1 MDIFGTS
8 AESGTT
14 TTGFCGREN
23 LSNSKG
29 SGFVEFG
36 FKASASTTSPVSYS
50 LSVTSSI
57 SDATIIS
64 NSSMMRLQ
72 RVLIVPNQIEY
83 FTDSNLYK
91 AV

>member
-1 MDIFGTS
+1 MDIFGTN

-14 TTGFCGREN
+14 TTGFCGKES

-29 SGFVEFG
+29 SGFVELG
-36 FKASASTTSPVSYS
+36 YKAYSTTQSPVGYC
-50 LSVTSSI
+50 LQVTSSI
-57 SDATIIS
+57 TDSTIIS
-64 NSSMMRLQ
+64 NSNMMRLQ

-91 AV
+91 AL